1 MIKRTLQGSYL
12 KALKVSGFLSRIKN
26 KKGKKI
32 IKNRRNKGR
41 IKLSMCKSK

>member
-1 MIKRTLQGSYL
+1 MIKRTLHGSYL
-12 KALKVSGFLSRIKN
+12 KSLKVSGFLSRISS

-41 IKLSMCKSK
+41 NKLAISK